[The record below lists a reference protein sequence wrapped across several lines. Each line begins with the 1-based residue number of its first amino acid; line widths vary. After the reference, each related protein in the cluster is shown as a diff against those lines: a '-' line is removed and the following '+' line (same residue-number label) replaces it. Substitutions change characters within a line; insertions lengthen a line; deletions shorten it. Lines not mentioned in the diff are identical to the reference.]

1 MYPCYIWALS
11 TRCPQRPPPALAGG
25 ALPVRRPKS
34 VVGQAWRLSRTRRPG
49 DADRRGYALPVP
61 PPPAGFGSPIRS
73 TPCHCIFSKLRN
85 LMFASLIFWSL
96 VSFGASFQKR
106 RNIPAWRLLC
116 AAHDE
121 GQYSG
126 SRFGNLR
133 NGCLMVQ

>member
-61 PPPAGFGSPIRS
+61 PPPTGFGSPIRS
-73 TPCHCIFSKLRN
+73 TPCHCIFSKPRN

-96 VSFGASFQKR
+96 VSFGASFQKSR
-106 RNIPAWRLLC
+106 HGDSSVLLTTKVSIV
-116 AAHDE
+116 AADLE
-121 GQYSG
+121 ISE
-126 SRFGNLR
+126 
-133 NGCLMVQ
+133 MVVSWFFK

>member
-11 TRCPQRPPPALAGG
+11 TRCPQRSPPARAGG

-49 DADRRGYALPVP
+49 DTDRHGYALPVP
-61 PPPAGFGSPIRS
+61 PPPAGFSSPIRS
-73 TPCHCIFSKLRN
+73 TPCRCIFSKLRN
-85 LMFASLIFWSL
+85 LVFTSLIFWFL
-96 VSFGASFQKR
+96 VSFGAFVLEEEKDSGVAT
-106 RNIPAWRLLC
+106 PLC
-116 AAHDE
+116 CSR

-133 NGCLMVQ
+133 NGCLMVL